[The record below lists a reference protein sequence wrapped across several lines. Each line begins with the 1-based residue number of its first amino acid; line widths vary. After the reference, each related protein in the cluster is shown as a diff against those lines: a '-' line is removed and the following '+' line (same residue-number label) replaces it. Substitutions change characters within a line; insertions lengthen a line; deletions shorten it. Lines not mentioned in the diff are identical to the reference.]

1 MSDPKLLDAY
11 YVDGL
16 VAATG
21 SLSSDISTLQ
31 AATGILRADIDSND
45 TDISALQTATGTLRA
60 DIDSNDTEISAL
72 QTATGVLSQVSVTG
86 SSPIHAP
93 DLTGV
98 GNVTVTLDGSIVKIS
113 GAGGDVTFNAQTG
126 TSYTLA
132 LSDNGKIISMSNASA
147 NTLTIPL
154 NSSVDFPTGAQIT
167 IIQKGAGQTTITGDV
182 GVTINSIDSNKKIA
196 SQYGAVTCVQ
206 ELDDTWYMFGNLTS

>member
-31 AATGILRADIDSND
+31 
-45 TDISALQTATGTLRA
+45 TATGVLRA

-86 SSPIHAP
+86 SSSIHAP

-98 GNVTVTLDGSIVKIS
+98 GQVTVTLDGSTVKIS
-113 GAGGDVTFNAQTG
+113 GASAGGG
-126 TSYTLA
+126 TPA
-132 LSDNGKIISMSNASA
+132 GSDNQIQFNDGGSFGASSN
-147 NTLTIPL
+147 LTWDDNGL
-154 NSSVDFPTGAQIT
+154 YVNGY
-167 IIQKGAGQTTITGDV
+167 ITGQAISGASFHGPHFV
-182 GVTINSIDSNKKIA
+182 SAPYSIGNIN
-196 SQYGAVTCVQ
+196 GAVTIDFNNGSAQ
-206 ELDDTWYMFGNLTS
+206 YATLNGNCLLYTSPSPRDGLLSRMPSSA